1 MFQPSQDFD
10 QYNTTL
16 YDHRFDLDL
25 EHVVAHSAPELYI
38 VTLTQ
43 VQNYNEHIRSADF
56 RGMNRGFLGKE
67 LCSAVPGIKTQL
79 GWLETWQQMDA

>member
-25 EHVVAHSAPELYI
+25 EHVVAHLAPELYI

-43 VQNYNEHIRSADF
+43 VLNYNQHIRSADF

-67 LCSAVPGIKTQL
+67 LCSAVPVMKIQL
-79 GWLETWQQMDA
+79 GWLETWQ

>member
-10 QYNTTL
+10 QHNTTL

-25 EHVVAHSAPELYI
+25 EHVVAHLAPELYI

-43 VQNYNEHIRSADF
+43 VQNYNQHNRSADF
-56 RGMNRGFLGKE
+56 RGMSRGFLGKE
-67 LCSAVPGIKTQL
+67 FCSVVQPIKTQL
-79 GWLETWQQMDA
+79 GWLETWQ